1 MRADR
6 LLSAVLLL
14 QAHGRMTG
22 RELSKRLEVSMR
34 TLHRDMDALSAA
46 GVPIFAL
53 RGARGGWQLDEGW
66 RTQVPGLDEAELR
79 ALLMAQPRVIGDARL
94 AAAAES
100 ALAKLLASL
109 PTSLREKAAS
119 IQQRLFVDTTGW
131 RSTSEDLSM
140 LPIVQDAVSRD
151 RKLTILYAK
160 NSRERIE
167 RTVDPLG
174 LVAKS
179 GTWYLVANTH
189 AGLRTFRVSRIE
201 EAKLLDQASQR
212 PTDFDL
218 AKYWRSS
225 AQRFREG
232 WPHYD
237 TVLRLHPDAARQMKR
252 WHNATEDGRGP
263 DEEGWITMNVQFDDE
278 EQACFMV
285 LAQGSRADVIE
296 PASLRGRVAA
306 ELSAALERVR
316 RSESVL
322 ASAAVGSGSG
332 E

>member
-6 LLSAVLLL
+6 LLSTVLLL
-14 QAHGRMTG
+14 QAHGRLSG
-22 RELSKRLEVSMR
+22 RELAKRLEVSMR

-46 GVPIFAL
+46 GVPVFAM
-53 RGARGGWQLDEGW
+53 RGARGGWQLDEQW

-100 ALAKLLASL
+100 ALSKLLASL
-109 PTSLREKAAS
+109 PNSLREKAAS

-131 RSTSEDLSM
+131 RGTPENLSM

-151 RKLTILYAK
+151 HKLTILYAK
-160 NSRERIE
+160 NSRERVE
-167 RTVDPLG
+167 RTLDPLG

-179 GTWYLVANTH
+179 GTWYLVANTT

-201 EAKLLDQASQR
+201 KARVLDERSER

-232 WPHYD
+232 WPHFD
-237 TVLRLHPDAARQMKR
+237 TVLRLHPDAANQMKR
-252 WHNATEDGRGP
+252 WHMAAEDGRGP
-263 DEEGWITMNVQFDDE
+263 DTEGWTTMIVRFDDE
-278 EQACFMV
+278 EQACFLV
-285 LAQGSRADVIE
+285 LAQGARVDVIE
-296 PASLRGRVAA
+296 PASLRARVAR
-306 ELSAALERVR
+306 ELSAALDRIR
-316 RSESVL
+316 RQ
-322 ASAAVGSGSG
+322 ASAAAARSGA
-332 E
+332 

>member
-22 RELSKRLEVSMR
+22 RELAKRLEVSMR

-94 AAAAES
+94 QAAAES

-109 PTSLREKAAS
+109 PSSLREKAAS

-131 RSTSEDLSM
+131 RGTAENLTT
-140 LPIVQDAVSRD
+140 LPIVQDAVSGD

-160 NSRERIE
+160 NSRDRVE

-179 GTWYLVANTH
+179 GTWYLVAKTPD
-189 AGLRTFRVSRIE
+189 GLRTFRVSRIE
-201 EAKLLDQASQR
+201 EAKVLDQVSER
-212 PTDFDL
+212 PVGFDL
-218 AKYWRSS
+218 AQYWRSS

-237 TVLRLHPDAARQMKR
+237 TVLRLNPDAAGQMKR
-252 WHNATEDGRGP
+252 WHHAIEDGRGP
-263 DEEGWITMNVQFDDE
+263 DAEGWITMSVRFDDE
-278 EQACFMV
+278 EQACFMM
-285 LAQGSRADVIE
+285 LAQGSRADVLE
-296 PASLRGRVAA
+296 PAALRERVAA
-306 ELSAALERVR
+306 EMSAALERFR
-316 RSESVL
+316 RRTSE
-322 ASAAVGSGSG
+322 ANAIAVGLGI
-332 E
+332 

>member
-1 MRADR
+1 MRAER

-14 QAHGRMTG
+14 QAHGRMSG
-22 RELSKRLEVSMR
+22 RELAKRLEVSMR

-53 RGARGGWQLDEGW
+53 RGAKGGWQLDEGW

-79 ALLMAQPRVIGDARL
+79 ALLMAQPRVIGDAHL

-109 PTSLREKAAS
+109 PNSLREKAAS
-119 IQQRLFVDTTGW
+119 IQQRLYIDTSGW
-131 RSTSEDLSM
+131 RSTPENLSM

-151 RKLTILYAK
+151 RKLSILYAK
-160 NSRERIE
+160 NSKEHVERI
-167 RTVDPLG
+167 VDPLG

-179 GTWYLVANTH
+179 GTWYLVANTP

-201 EAKLLDQASQR
+201 EAKLLDQGSTR
-212 PTDFDL
+212 PVGFDL

-237 TVLRLHPDAARQMKR
+237 TVLRLDPDAAKQMKR
-252 WHNATEDGRGP
+252 WHNVNEDGNGP
-263 DEEGWITMNVQFDDE
+263 DAEGWITMRVQFDDE
-278 EQACFMV
+278 EQACFIV
-285 LAQGSRADVIE
+285 LAQGSRVDVIE
-296 PASLRGRVAA
+296 PAALRDRVAA
-306 ELSAALERVR
+306 ELRAALERISQRGVQK
-316 RSESVL
+316 
-322 ASAAVGSGSG
+322 AHA
-332 E
+332 

>member
-22 RELSKRLEVSMR
+22 RELAKRLEVSMR

-46 GVPIFAL
+46 GVPIYAL

-79 ALLMAQPRVIGDARL
+79 ALLMAQPRVIGDAGL

-100 ALAKLLASL
+100 ALAKLIASL
-109 PTSLREKAAS
+109 PNSMREKAAS

-131 RSTSEDLSM
+131 RGRSEDLSM
-140 LPIVQDAVSRD
+140 LPIVQDAVWRD
-151 RKLTILYAK
+151 RKLAIVYAK
-160 NSRERIE
+160 NGSERGERVE

-179 GTWYLVANTH
+179 GTWYLVASTP

-201 EAKLLDQASQR
+201 KATVINQLCER
-212 PTDFDL
+212 PSDFEL
-218 AKYWRSS
+218 ARYWQSS

-237 TVLRLHPDAARQMKR
+237 ALLRLHPEAAKLMKR
-252 WHNATEDGRGP
+252 WHTVTEDGREP
-263 DEEGWITMNVQFDDE
+263 DAEGWTTMTVHFDDE
-278 EQACFMV
+278 AHARFIV
-285 LAQGSRADVIE
+285 LAQASRIDVLE
-296 PASLRGRVAA
+296 PAALRERVAA
-306 ELSAALERVR
+306 ELSAALERIE
-316 RSESVL
+316 RSQPV
-322 ASAAVGSGSG
+322 SAAAAVS
-332 E
+332 

>member
-14 QAHGRMTG
+14 QAHGRMSG
-22 RELSKRLEVSMR
+22 RELAKKLEVSMR

-46 GVPIFAL
+46 GVPVFAL
-53 RGARGGWQLDEGW
+53 RGAHGGWQLDEDW

-100 ALAKLLASL
+100 ALSKLLASL
-109 PTSLREKAAS
+109 PNSLREKAAS

-131 RSTSEDLSM
+131 RGTPENLSM

-151 RKLTILYAK
+151 RKLSMLYAK
-160 NSRERIE
+160 NSREREE
-167 RTVDPLG
+167 RIVDPLG

-179 GTWYLVANTH
+179 GTWYLVANTP

-201 EAKLLDQASQR
+201 EAKLLDQRSER
-212 PTDFDL
+212 PAAFDL
-218 AKYWRSS
+218 GKYWRSS

-232 WPHYD
+232 WPHFD
-237 TVLRLHPDAARQMKR
+237 AVLRLHPDCAKR
-252 WHNATEDGRGP
+252 MRKWHMATENGCGTDV
-263 DEEGWITMNVQFDDE
+263 EGWVTMNVRFDDE
-278 EQACFMV
+278 DQACFLV
-285 LAQGSRADVIE
+285 LAQGARVDIME
-296 PASLRGRVAA
+296 PLSLRDRVAA
-306 ELSAALERVR
+306 ELT
-316 RSESVL
+316 
-322 ASAAVGSGSG
+322 AAVERIRRLQRGAR
-332 E
+332 EAHA

>member
-14 QAHGRMTG
+14 QAHGRMSG
-22 RELSKRLEVSMR
+22 RELAKRLEVSMR

-53 RGARGGWQLDEGW
+53 RGARGGWQLDEDW
-66 RTQVPGLDEAELR
+66 RTQVPGLDESELR

-109 PTSLREKAAS
+109 PNSLREKAAS

-131 RSTSEDLSM
+131 RAAPENLSM
-140 LPIVQDAVSRD
+140 LPVVQDAVSRD
-151 RKLTILYAK
+151 RKLSIFYAK
-160 NSRERIE
+160 NNRERVE
-167 RTVDPLG
+167 RIVDPLG

-179 GTWYLVANTH
+179 GTWYLVANTP

-201 EAKLLDQASQR
+201 EARILDQMSVR
-212 PTDFDL
+212 PADFDL
-218 AKYWRSS
+218 AKYWCSS

-232 WPHYD
+232 WPHFD
-237 TVLRLHPDAARQMKR
+237 TLLRLHPDCAKQLKR
-252 WHNATEDGRGP
+252 WHNAAEDGRGP
-263 DEEGWITMNVQFDDE
+263 DAEGWLTMNVQFDDE

-285 LAQGSRADVIE
+285 LAQGARVDVIE
-296 PASLRGRVAA
+296 PASLRERVTA
-306 ELSAALERVR
+306 ELTAALERIRHRQKGVQKAH
-316 RSESVL
+316 V
-322 ASAAVGSGSG
+322 
-332 E
+332 